1 MRMAKSRNE
10 ILRISRRDRKHDMK
24 EIQVPENKEISNRYV
39 MSCTIWNKYQIDV
52 VKYLCMQC
60 SS

>member
-1 MRMAKSRNE
+1 MRMTESRNE

-24 EIQVPENKEISNRYV
+24 RIQVPENKEISKA
-39 MSCTIWNKYQIDV
+39 MSCLEQYEPISNRRR
-52 VKYLCMQC
+52 KYLCMQY